1 MYSSLLLFLVIYCI
15 HICIFLSEHVE
26 EFHAHG
32 PMDFHNNA
40 MNAFMEARKINP
52 KENLSTDSP
61 FLQRASQHA
70 IKRLMRK
77 PDDEFNLRVS
87 DGLLNLLFIIIGSFA
102 IYVYHM
108 YVSSL

>member
-1 MYSSLLLFLVIYCI
+1 MVYSSLLLYLVFYCS
-15 HICIFLSEHVE
+15 HVCILISEHVE

-87 DGLLNLLFIIIGSFA
+87 ISI
-102 IYVYHM
+102 
-108 YVSSL
+108 